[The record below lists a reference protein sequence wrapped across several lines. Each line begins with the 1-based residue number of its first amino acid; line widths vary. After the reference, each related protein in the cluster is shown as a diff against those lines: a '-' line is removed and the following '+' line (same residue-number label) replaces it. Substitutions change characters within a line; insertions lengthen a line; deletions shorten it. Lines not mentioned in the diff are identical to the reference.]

1 MRRNL
6 KGKAKEAVEGLLIT
20 SAHPTEIMKTLES
33 RFGRPESIAMME
45 MEALRGLPRLTES
58 PRDICI
64 FATKVSNIV
73 ATLKT
78 LACVNYMYNPEV
90 SKTVVDKFTPT
101 LRYRFYD
108 FATTQPKEDP
118 DLLKIEKFLRREAE
132 LCGPYALPEQVAPCS
147 SAIIQKKPQ
156 KVHNVTEKTYTQ
168 KCHVCE
174 EVGHTST
181 DCEQFKNLDANSRWD
196 MAKSKRLCFRCLRYR
211 SKTHSCRAKPCGI
224 NNCKYSHNR
233 MLHYDKTDKAEA
245 RHRKKTKRK
254 QK

>member
-1 MRRNL
+1 MVLAAAITSAVKAAQRPKFIELPFFNGSHQEWLPFRAAYFETEAMFSTVENTNRLRRNL

-33 RFGRPESIAMME
+33 RFGRPESIAMMQ

-108 FATTQPKEDP
+108 FATTQPKDDP

-156 KVHNVTEKTYTQ
+156 KVHNVTEKTYT
-168 KCHVCE
+168 
-174 EVGHTST
+174 
-181 DCEQFKNLDANSRWD
+181 
-196 MAKSKRLCFRCLRYR
+196 
-211 SKTHSCRAKPCGI
+211 
-224 NNCKYSHNR
+224 
-233 MLHYDKTDKAEA
+233 
-245 RHRKKTKRK
+245 
-254 QK
+254 